1 MANTNYDPYAA
12 QEMTSTEDL
21 VLDILR
27 DEYDAVLDAG
37 GTKEQAQ
44 ARYNVRYNQLMCM
57 GIF

>member
-1 MANTNYDPYAA
+1 MNYNPYAA
-12 QEMTSTEDL
+12 EEVSRNEEL

-27 DEYDAVLDAG
+27 DEYDTVLAAG
-37 GTKEQAQ
+37 GTKEEAQ

>member
-1 MANTNYDPYAA
+1 MTNMNYNPYAA
-12 QEMTSTEDL
+12 EEVSRNEEL

-27 DEYDAVLDAG
+27 DEYDTVLAAG
-37 GTKEQAQ
+37 GTKEEAQ